1 MTVAFV
7 TVEKVSK
14 WYGQVIGLN
23 EVSLELHPGV
33 VGLLGPNGSGKST
46 LMKLITGQLRPD
58 KGEVKVFGEPIWN
71 NYPLY
76 RRIGFCPE
84 QDAFYERMTGRQFLI
99 SLALLQ
105 GLDPQP
111 AAQKAAEVLERLF
124 LSDAADK
131 MIAGYSKGMRQRVKL
146 GQALLHDPELL
157 LLDEPL
163 SGMDPFGRTKII
175 RLVRELGRQGKMV
188 LVSSHILHE
197 VEVMTNEILLIHQ
210 GRILA
215 EGNVH
220 TIRELIDQH
229 PHRIFLRCS
238 EYRRLASVM
247 FQYEDVISA
256 RLIPEEQALE
266 VETRQPDNFY
276 GRLPAF
282 LEKHGF
288 AVEELS
294 SPDDNLQSVFQYLVK

>member
-1 MTVAFV
+1 MTGIIVSID
-7 TVEKVSK
+7 KVSK

-58 KGEVKVFGEPIWN
+58 KGTVQVFGQSIWN

-76 RRIGFCPE
+76 RRMGFCPE
-84 QDAFYERMTGRQFLI
+84 QDAFYERMTGKQFLV
-99 SLALLQ
+99 SLAMLQ
-105 GLDPQP
+105 GLGRTL
-111 AAQKAAEVLERLF
+111 AVQKAEETLERLF
-124 LSDAADK
+124 LSEAADK
-131 MIAGYSKGMRQRVKL
+131 KIAGYSKGMRQRVKL

-163 SGMDPFGRTKII
+163 TGMDPFGRTKTI
-175 RLVRELGRQGKMV
+175 RLIRELGKQGKMV

-197 VEVMTNEILLIHQ
+197 VELMTNEILLIHQ

-215 EGNVH
+215 EGNIH

-229 PHRIFLRCS
+229 PHRIFIRCT
-238 EYRRLASVM
+238 EYRRLAADILR
-247 FQYEDVISA
+247 FEDIVSA
-256 RLIPEEQALE
+256 RLIPEEGALE
-266 VETRQPDNFY
+266 VETRQPDHFY
-276 GRLPAF
+276 SRLPAF
-282 LEKHGF
+282 LEERSYT
-288 AVEELS
+288 VEELS
-294 SPDDNLQSVFQYLVK
+294 SPDDNLHSVFEYLVK